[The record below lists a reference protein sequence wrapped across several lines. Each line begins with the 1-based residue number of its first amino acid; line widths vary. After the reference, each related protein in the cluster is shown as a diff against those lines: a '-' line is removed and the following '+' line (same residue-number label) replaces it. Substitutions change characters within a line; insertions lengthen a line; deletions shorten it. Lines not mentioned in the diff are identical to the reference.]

1 MSRPVES
8 MIVVMSGAD
17 VTAGFFLRR
26 TCLGLGLGLG
36 IGLELR
42 DIVGVTARCLGF
54 RVRGLWNRN

>member
-26 TCLGLGLGLG
+26 TCLDLGLGLG
-36 IGLELR
+36 TGLGLR
-42 DIVGVTARCLGF
+42 AIVGVKARCSGL
-54 RVRGLWNRN
+54 RVRDFRE